1 VPSPQLPAADRLTPI
16 GLDALDAVAPLRRR
30 FDTKYL
36 LSHAALVEL
45 MDRLKSTHR
54 VLEIEGLRAFEYR
67 STYFDTHELAAFRDH
82 LQGRRR
88 RLKIR
93 VRHYVETDACFLE
106 LKLRDSRGRTIK
118 HRLPYHAELR
128 RSLNTDSRAALERW
142 VRDEY
147 GRPAP
152 WPLRPAL
159 DVVYRRTTLVAPDRG
174 ERLTVDLDL
183 RMSAPGGLAWGR
195 LDPDLAV
202 VESKSARGR
211 ALAAHAL
218 NAVGARRLET
228 MSKYCLGIALARR
241 HGRGNAL
248 LPVLRHC
255 ALHDSD
261 GRALIAGSP
270 LAHSVEGRCAGNR
283 AKGDG

>member
-1 VPSPQLPAADRLTPI
+1 VPSRQLRAADRLTPV

-36 LSHAALVEL
+36 LSRAALVEL

-67 STYFDTHELAAFRDH
+67 TTYFDTQELAAFRNH

-93 VRHYVETDACFLE
+93 VRQYVETDACFLE
-106 LKLRDSRGRTIK
+106 LKLRDSRGRTLK
-118 HRLPYHAELR
+118 HRLPYQAGLR
-128 RSLNTDSRAALERW
+128 HSLNADSRAALERW

-159 DVVYRRTTLVAPDRG
+159 DVVYRRTTLVALDRG

-183 RMSAPGGLAWGR
+183 RMGAPGAAARGR
-195 LDPDLAV
+195 LDADLAV
-202 VESKSARGR
+202 VESKSAGGR

-228 MSKYCLGIALARR
+228 MSKYCLGIVLVRG

-255 ALHDSD
+255 ALDDSD
-261 GRALIAGSP
+261 GSTLMF
-270 LAHSVEGRCAGNR
+270 
-283 AKGDG
+283 